1 MAHINLLPWREELR
15 KKKQQEFITLLALT
29 ALLGGLLV
37 FAGHILVNNWI
48 SGQQSKNDYL
58 KQEIKAVEERNKE
71 ISEIEKTRQALLDR
85 MEVIQQLQAS
95 RPRIVHLFD
104 DIVSTLPD
112 GVFLTSAKQTN
123 TNLEFSGKAESNA
136 RVSSHMRNINT
147 SEWMADSKLTVIK
160 TDESEDNSRIRV
172 FTLTATQTDPHEE
185 ATDEESDGGI
195 K

>member
-15 KKKQQEFITLLALT
+15 KKKQQEFVTLLALT

-48 SGQQSKNDYL
+48 SGQQAKNDYL
-58 KQEIKAVEERNKE
+58 KQEIKAVKERNKE
-71 ISEIEKTRQALLDR
+71 ITEIEKTRQALLDR

-104 DIVSTLPD
+104 EMVSTLPD
-112 GVFLTSAKQTN
+112 GVFLTAVKQTN

-136 RVSSHMRNINT
+136 RVSSHMRNINA
-147 SEWMADSKLTVIK
+147 SEWMANSKLTVIQA
-160 TDESEDNSRIRV
+160 DEKEENSRIRV
-172 FTLTATQTDPHEE
+172 FTLTASQTDPHAEVN
-185 ATDEESDGGI
+185 DEESEGGS